1 MKAYLL
7 HFGDSALF
15 YDNKRGGGRG
25 EVKDQATMWSSK
37 GTSNYSLTKL
47 FETRG

>member
-15 YDNKRGGGRG
+15 YYKKGGRREG
-25 EVKDQATMWSSK
+25 EVKDQASLWSSK

-47 FETRG
+47 FET